1 MACHLPVEGASSSR
15 RSDRTAQAVEAQPY
29 GGDRSPASTPFRV
42 PAAHKHKKQDL
53 LQPCDTAYPVFVHQT
68 ALREANGTV
77 ECRACQK

>member
-1 MACHLPVEGASSSR
+1 MSSPR
-15 RSDRTAQAVEAQPY
+15 RSDHTAQAAEARPH
-29 GGDRSPASTPFRV
+29 GGDQGPTSVPFCV

-68 ALREANGTV
+68 AVREASGTM